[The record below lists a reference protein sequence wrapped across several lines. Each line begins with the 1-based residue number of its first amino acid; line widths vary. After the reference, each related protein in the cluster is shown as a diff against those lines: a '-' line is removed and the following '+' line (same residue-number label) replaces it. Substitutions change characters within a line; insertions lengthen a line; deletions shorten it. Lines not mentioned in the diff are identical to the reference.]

1 MMFASIP
8 YNSGLAMLSVVAVLA
23 VASLIYLIL
32 RRSKP
37 DADFTELWLRLRS
50 WWWMI
55 IVVFVAL
62 SLSRTGGIV
71 FVALLS
77 YLALKEYFSIVPV
90 RMIDR
95 RVIFWAYLMIPIQY
109 YWVHQAWYGMF
120 IIFIPVY
127 FYLFISARMLL
138 TGESKGFIRSVG
150 SVHWGS
156 MLAIFSLSHMAYLL
170 VLPVSTSSNAGN
182 IGLVLYLLILTQFN
196 DVAQYVWGKSFGRH
210 KVIVSISPN
219 KTWEGLLGGVLT
231 TATIAAV
238 LAPWLTPMD
247 SLHGL
252 YAGLIIGIG
261 GFFGDLNMSAVK
273 RDLRIKDTGSI
284 LPGHGGILD
293 RLDSLTFTAPLFFHY
308 IFYIYY

>member
-1 MMFASIP
+1 MMFESIP
-8 YNSGLAMLSVVAVLA
+8 YYSGLAMLAVVAVLA
-23 VASLIYLIL
+23 AATVIYALL

-37 DADFTELWLRLRS
+37 QADFTELWLRLRS
-50 WWWMI
+50 WWLMI

-62 SLSRTGGIV
+62 SLSRSGGIV

-77 YLALKEYFSIVPV
+77 YLALKEYFSIVPI

-127 FYLFISARMLL
+127 FYLLISARMLL

-170 VLPVSTSSNAGN
+170 VLPDIGHSNAGN

-210 KVIVSISPN
+210 KVIINISPN
-219 KTWEGLLGGVLT
+219 KTWEGLLGGVFT
-231 TATIAAV
+231 TALIAAL
-238 LAPWLTPMD
+238 LAPWLTPLD
-247 SLHGL
+247 TLHGL
-252 YAGLIIGIG
+252 FAGLLIGIG

-273 RDLRIKDTGSI
+273 RDLRIKDTGNI

-308 IFYIYY
+308 LFYLHY